1 TREYD
6 NLVVPLLRRMSHLEE
21 LTLYLNILGG
31 PIFIDGNHL
40 DNRILI
46 HMPQLHTFTYYISTE
61 NAITDPVIHPSNA
74 DIQRTFKNANH
85 GKVSYITNNFPNM
98 LFNTVTYLMVRDKV
112 GFKHEFFVRL
122 ARSFPFVKHL
132 SVSNIRSPFLK
143 FDERHLINDDWS
155 SIVKYAHLISLDIE
169 NVNSHYIEHFLNE
182 TKTHLP
188 CLIQLKIRYNLLEI
202 VTQNFT
208 RDATRCNCAK
218 VKRLIVKD
226 SIVYSKDVYR
236 YFPSLSI

>member
-1 TREYD
+1 
-6 NLVVPLLRRMSHLEE
+6 
-21 LTLYLNILGG
+21 
-31 PIFIDGNHL
+31 
-40 DNRILI
+40 
-46 HMPQLHTFTYYISTE
+46 
-61 NAITDPVIHPSNA
+61 
-74 DIQRTFKNANH
+74 
-85 GKVSYITNNFPNM
+85 
-98 LFNTVTYLMVRDKV
+98 MVRDKV